1 MRAQHVYICIMD
13 PVLYVVIG
21 FAIIFLGTTLGSALV
36 FIFKK
41 DISPRL
47 NTIFLGFAAGVM
59 IAAAVWSLIDPALEQ
74 GHEFFKNL
82 FPEREEGDGLVTF
95 LGVLPA
101 VGGIVL
107 GCLFL
112 LLLDHIIPHIHKTGN
127 EEGIKSRLNKEIKFF
142 LAVTI
147 HNIPE
152 GLTVGFAFGAA
163 WANVASGGAEVL
175 MAPLAVAIGMAI
187 QNFPEGATVA
197 LPFSTELNSKTKG
210 FLLGSASGIVEPIA
224 AIIGFFLSFALVG
237 AQPWFLAFG
246 AGAMIFVVIE
256 DIIPDAMSFKKP
268 HLATWSAVIGF
279 LIMMALDVTLG

>member
-1 MRAQHVYICIMD
+1 MSAI
-13 PVLYVVIG
+13 LYVVIG

-36 FIFKK
+36 FFFKT
-41 DISPRL
+41 DISKRL

-59 IAAAVWSLIDPALEQ
+59 IAAAIFSLIVPSLEQ
-74 GHEFFKNL
+74 GNEYFTNL
-82 FPEREEGDGLVTF
+82 LNSTSDDPLVIF

-101 VGGIVL
+101 IGGVII
-107 GCLFL
+107 GGLFL
-112 LLLDHIIPHIHKTGN
+112 LALDHIIPHIHKSGE
-127 EEGIKSRLNKEIKFF
+127 EEGLKSRLNKQIKFF

-152 GLTVGFAFGAA
+152 GLTVGFAFGSA
-163 WANVASGGAEVL
+163 WASVSSNGSSVL
-175 MAPLAVAIGMAI
+175 IAPLAVAIGMAI

-197 LPFSTELNSKTKG
+197 LPFSNALKSKTKG

-224 AIIGFFLSFALVG
+224 AIIGFFLSFALIG

-256 DIIPDAMSFKKP
+256 DLIPDAMANNKP
-268 HLATWSAVIGF
+268 HLATWSAIIGF
-279 LIMMALDVTLG
+279 IIMMALDVCLG

>member
-1 MRAQHVYICIMD
+1 MSAI
-13 PVLYVVIG
+13 LYVVIG

-36 FIFKK
+36 FFFKT
-41 DISPRL
+41 DISKRL

-59 IAAAVWSLIDPALEQ
+59 IAAAIFSLIVPSLEQ
-74 GHEFFKNL
+74 GNEYFTNL
-82 FPEREEGDGLVTF
+82 LNSTSDDPLVIF

-101 VGGIVL
+101 IGGVII
-107 GCLFL
+107 GGLFL
-112 LLLDHIIPHIHKTGN
+112 LALDHIIPHIHKSGE
-127 EEGIKSRLNKEIKFF
+127 EEGLKSRLNKQIKFF

-163 WANVASGGAEVL
+163 WAGVSSGGSEVL
-175 MAPLAVAIGMAI
+175 FAPLAVAIGMAI

-197 LPFSTELNSKTKG
+197 LPFSNALNSKTKG

-224 AIIGFFLSFALVG
+224 AIIGFFLSFALIG

-256 DIIPDAMSFKKP
+256 DLIPDAMANNKP
-268 HLATWSAVIGF
+268 HLATWSAIIGF
-279 LIMMALDVTLG
+279 IIMMALDVCLG